1 MKRMHQ
7 SKTRPRGG
15 SNAFQANGL
24 LIVLTT
30 LFISGLVVGAL
41 CVRTAEG
48 EVLGKMTQ
56 LFQNYTQVRS
66 QQSMFQNFSNSF
78 IAGAIGILLLY
89 LLGLTAWGAP
99 LILCIPAFEGMGIGM
114 TSGTL
119 YADYGW
125 PGFGYSA
132 LIIVP
137 GALISTIAILLSARE
152 SIRYSTDIFLEHC
165 LLHTSR
171 HQPFKNYSIKFLIL
185 LLLVAVAATIDMMTI
200 QFLARLFPLF

>member
-7 SKTRPRGG
+7 SKIRSRGG
-15 SNAFQANGL
+15 STAIQSNGL
-24 LIVLTT
+24 LIVLAT

-41 CVRTAEG
+41 CVRTAES
-48 EVLGKMTQ
+48 ELLGKMAQ
-56 LFQNYTQVRS
+56 LFQNYTQIRT
-66 QQSMFQNFSNSF
+66 QQSLFQNFSNSF
-78 IAGAIGILLLY
+78 IAGASGIFLLY

-114 TSGTL
+114 ASGTL

-125 PGFGYSA
+125 LGFGYSA

-137 GALISTIAILLSARE
+137 GALISAIAILLSARE
-152 SIRYSTDIFLEHC
+152 SIRYSADIFLEHC
-165 LLHTSR
+165 LLHTPH

-185 LLLVAVAATIDMMTI
+185 LLLVAAASTVDMLTI
-200 QFLARLFPLF
+200 QFFARLFPLA

>member
-7 SKTRPRGG
+7 SKIRSGRG
-15 SNAFQANGL
+15 STAIQNNGL

-48 EVLGKMTQ
+48 ELLGKMTQ
-56 LFQNYTQVRS
+56 LFQNYTQIRA

-89 LLGLTAWGAP
+89 LLGLTAWGTP
-99 LILCIPAFEGMGIGM
+99 FILCIPAFEGMGIGM
-114 TSGTL
+114 ASGTL

-132 LIIVP
+132 LIIIP

-152 SIRYSTDIFLEHC
+152 SIRYSADIFLEHC
-165 LLHTSR
+165 LLRTSR

-185 LLLVAVAATIDMMTI
+185 LLLVAVAATIDMVTI
-200 QFLARLFPLF
+200 QFFAKLFPLF

>member
-7 SKTRPRGG
+7 SKIRPRGG
-15 SNAFQANGL
+15 PNTFQANGL

-41 CVRTAEG
+41 CVRTAGG
-48 EVLGKMTQ
+48 EVLGKMAQ
-56 LFQNYTQVRS
+56 LFQNYTQVRA

-89 LLGLTAWGAP
+89 LLGLTAWGTP

-152 SIRYSTDIFLEHC
+152 SIRYSANIFLEHC
-165 LLHTSR
+165 LLRTSH
-171 HQPFKNYSIKFLIL
+171 HQPFKNYSIKFLVLML
-185 LLLVAVAATIDMMTI
+185 LAALAATIDMMTI
-200 QFLARLFPLF
+200 QFLAGLFPLF